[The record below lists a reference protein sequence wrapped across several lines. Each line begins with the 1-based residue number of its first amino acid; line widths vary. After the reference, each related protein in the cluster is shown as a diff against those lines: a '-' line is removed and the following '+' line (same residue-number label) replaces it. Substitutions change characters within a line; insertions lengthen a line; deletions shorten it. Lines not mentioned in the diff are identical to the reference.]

1 MAIFLQVRSGQLHL
15 MLDALQ
21 VHEIIGLDALVD
33 GAQGHV
39 QWRDQV
45 LMAVDAGDF
54 FCLPHAQPVMG
65 VVYVPDAGSQPLM
78 LKVEEVLGLRDL
90 GAADWGRLPAL
101 PSRTRE
107 FFESVWLEPEASRQS
122 FRLRH
127 PIDLETFKGVTPA
140 GFDEELGHDRVDSVD
155 Q

>member
-1 MAIFLQVRSGQLHL
+1 MAIFLQVRTGQLHL

-21 VHEIIGLDALVD
+21 VHEVMGLDALVD

-45 LMAVDAGDF
+45 LMAVDVGEF
-54 FCLPHAQPVMG
+54 FCLPRVTPVMG
-65 VVYVPDAGSQPLM
+65 VVYSPDDGQLPVL

-90 GAADWGRLPAL
+90 QMAQWGRLPVL
-101 PSRTRE
+101 PARTAG
-107 FFESVWLEPEASRQS
+107 FFDAVWLEPESSRQS

-127 PIDLETFKGVTPA
+127 PLDLETFKGVAPA
-140 GFDEELGHDRVDSVD
+140 GPDEEIGHDGVDRVD

>member
-1 MAIFLQVRSGQLHL
+1 MAIFLQVRTGQLHL

-21 VHEIIGLDALVD
+21 VHEVIGLDALVD

-39 QWRDQV
+39 QWREQV
-45 LMAVDAGDF
+45 LIGVDAGEF
-54 FCLPHAQPVMG
+54 FCLPHAQPTMG
-65 VVYVPDAGSQPLM
+65 VVYSPGKDGQPLL

-90 GAADWGRLPAL
+90 GKSQWGRLPNL
-101 PSRTRE
+101 PPRTAG
-107 FFESVWLEPEASRQS
+107 FFDAVWLEPEASRQS

-127 PIDLETFKGVTPA
+127 PLDLETFKGVAPA
-140 GFDEELGHDRVDSVD
+140 GLDEELGHDGVDRID

>member
-1 MAIFLQVRSGQLHL
+1 MAIFLQVRTGELHL

-21 VHEIIGLDALVD
+21 VHEVFGLEALVD

-45 LMAVDAGDF
+45 LIGVDAGEF
-54 FCLPHAQPVMG
+54 FCLPHAQPLMG
-65 VVYVPDAGSQPLM
+65 VVYTPDLGTQPLL

-90 GAADWGRLPAL
+90 GPADWGRLPAL
-101 PSRTRE
+101 PPRTRE
-107 FFESVWLEPEASRQS
+107 FFDAVWLQPEASRQS

-127 PIDLETFKGVTPA
+127 PIDLETFKGVAPA
-140 GFDEELGHDRVDSVD
+140 GLDEELGHDRVDGVD